1 MMDSKY
7 FITSNFA
14 LCGFLDIKG
23 LRYVKAELEK
33 DERTG
38 KFKVDFY
45 FLDPKNEGSDLEWNF
60 KHSDEKKYRD
70 ALFYYRKII
79 NEKLGS

>member
-1 MMDSKY
+1 MVGKY

-14 LCGFLDIKG
+14 LCGYLDIKG
-23 LRYVKAELEK
+23 LQYVKAELSK
-33 DERTG
+33 DERTD

-45 FLDPKNEGSDLEWNF
+45 FLDPKKEGPDLEWGF
-60 KHSDEKKYRD
+60 RHSDEKKYRD
-70 ALFYYRKII
+70 ALFVYRKII